1 MRRFMSKLVKS
12 LRSTNKARA
21 TKGGPRRAFLQ
32 VEGLENRELLSSSPL
47 PFLDPIQAKYQSLAR
62 AGTFLGNATSAEMP
76 TKYGGGI
83 MQSFQNGDIYY
94 SAQTGAHDIYGA
106 IRSEFNQTD
115 AERDAYGADVQQIL
129 GLPVADE
136 TQAPGVAGYARE
148 TQFQGGA
155 LYYSAATG
163 AHAVYGAIGAKYN
176 AMGGPTQFGLPIS
189 GEAHAF
195 GLLGN
200 VRVTRFQNG
209 GDIYWSQATG
219 AHFVHGAIGAEYD
232 HTGYRHDAFG
242 NVVRTVLGAPTSD
255 EMDVSGVPGARMNT
269 FQGGAIYYSA
279 TAGAHVVYG
288 AIGAKYNA
296 MGGPTQFGLPLSDE
310 VPAFGLQGN
319 VRVQQFQNGIG
330 GAIYWSQ
337 ATGAHFVHGLIG
349 VEYAATANERDF
361 FGRNV
366 QTLLGAPTSD
376 EMDVPGVPGARMN
389 TFQGGAIYWS
399 PSTGAH
405 VVYGAILA
413 KYNSIGGPA
422 SFLGLPITDELGFPG
437 GRVSYFQHGR
447 IVWTPSGGAVV
458 Q

>member
-83 MQSFQNGDIYY
+83 MQSFQYGDIYY

-163 AHAVYGAIGAKYN
+163 AHA
-176 AMGGPTQFGLPIS
+176 
-189 GEAHAF
+189 
-195 GLLGN
+195 
-200 VRVTRFQNG
+200 
-209 GDIYWSQATG
+209 
-219 AHFVHGAIGAEYD
+219 
-232 HTGYRHDAFG
+232 
-242 NVVRTVLGAPTSD
+242 
-255 EMDVSGVPGARMNT
+255 
-269 FQGGAIYYSA
+269 
-279 TAGAHVVYG
+279 VYG